1 MQGYQPVNSIKIC
14 IQDSPYKKKK
24 LKFFFLSGL
33 LGNNEAE

>member
-24 LKFFFLSGL
+24 IKKKKLSGL

>member
-24 LKFFFLSGL
+24 LKKKLSGL

>member
-14 IQDSPYKKKK
+14 IQDSPYKKKINK
-24 LKFFFLSGL
+24 NLSGL

>member
-14 IQDSPYKKKK
+14 IQDSPYKKKIK
-24 LKFFFLSGL
+24 KKKLSGL